1 MIEIIL
7 RDNTNLGDID
17 MRDIL
22 HDGVEAVSAHLIDHL
37 GNYTLYAPAPSP
49 SYTRTGDLG
58 RHWTYQIT
66 STSNAIVGTL
76 GNAVRSR
83 NTGRSYGP
91 YVMDPQEQAAHM
103 AALGWP
109 TTDDIATDQEQP
121 ARRLFDAVV
130 NRGIS

>member
-1 MIEIIL
+1 MIDIIL
-7 RDNTNLGDID
+7 RDNTDLNDID

-22 HDGVEAVSAHLIDHL
+22 HDGVEAVSAHLVDHL

-49 SYTRTGDLG
+49 TYTRTGDLG

-66 STSNAIVGTL
+66 STSNAIVSTL

-83 NTGRSYGP
+83 KTGRAYGP
-91 YVMDPQEQAAHM
+91 YVMDPQDQAWMHQ
-103 AALGWP
+103 GRWP
-109 TTDDIATDQEQP
+109 TTDDIVTDQEP
-121 ARRLFDAVV
+121 AARRLFDAVV